1 MTNSS
6 RYRFCVV
13 GLGPSGL
20 GAALTLAKLGAA
32 PELVCLDQGGSY
44 SNRTCALLLGGVC
57 KRETPCQIICGFGG
71 SLLISGGKISAFP
84 AGSGLAA
91 ILGDD
96 SKANKEVENAINML
110 RSFVPLEKPDIEQA
124 KIDMAKELFEKMG
137 FVYKYFNVYHF
148 HHEQLKKACE
158 KIHSQLQ
165 SACVSV
171 LLNTKLINV
180 DQEKRGFRVK
190 VKQDGKE
197 LTILTEYL
205 ILGLGRSGK
214 SILELMN
221 THLDLGGK
229 GGQLDVGVRLEFPTH
244 LFPPVSWYHGD
255 LKLLFKNARTFCVCK
270 DGGIAPYVIDG
281 VFFADGH
288 FALGNSS
295 GLTNL
300 GIIKRYK
307 PSNRNKILLQDIRE
321 RSIRQRSGKLVCERL
336 TGYLD
341 NTATVVKTNTSERT
355 SDSFWVWGDVKS
367 AFPASVSTEIREAV
381 MYFAQRLLPRQ
392 HWDRVKVFAPEVEYT
407 GISFPVKPNF
417 SIRPGL
423 YIIGDC
429 VGEFRGIA
437 QAFCSGVICAESLV
451 GDVYD

>member
-1 MTNSS
+1 
-6 RYRFCVV
+6 
-13 GLGPSGL
+13 
-20 GAALTLAKLGAA
+20 
-32 PELVCLDQGGSY
+32 
-44 SNRTCALLLGGVC
+44 
-57 KRETPCQIICGFGG
+57 
-71 SLLISGGKISAFP
+71 
-84 AGSGLAA
+84 
-91 ILGDD
+91 
-96 SKANKEVENAINML
+96 
-110 RSFVPLEKPDIEQA
+110 
-124 KIDMAKELFEKMG
+124 
-137 FVYKYFNVYHF
+137 
-148 HHEQLKKACE
+148 
-158 KIHSQLQ
+158 
-165 SACVSV
+165 

-180 DQEKRGFRVK
+180 DQVKRGFRVK

-205 ILGLGRSGK
+205 ILGLGRSGE

-244 LFPPVSWYHGD
+244 LFPPVAWYHGD

-270 DGGIAPYVIDG
+270 DGSMAPYVIDG

-288 FALGNSS
+288 FAPGNSS

-367 AFPASVSTEIREAV
+367 AFPASIATEIREAV

-423 YIIGDC
+423 HIIGDC

-437 QAFCSGVICAESLV
+437 QAFCSGVICAKSLI
-451 GDVYD
+451 GNVYD

>member
-1 MTNSS
+1 MANSS
-6 RYRFCVV
+6 RYRVCVV

-20 GAALTLAKLGAA
+20 GAALTLAKLGVG

-44 SNRTCALLLGGVC
+44 SNRTCALLLGGAC
-57 KRETPCQIICGFGG
+57 KGETPCQIICGFGG
-71 SLLISGGKISAFP
+71 SLLLSGGKISAFP

-96 SKANKEVENAINML
+96 GKASRKVEDAINTL
-110 RSFVPLEKPDIEQA
+110 RAFVPLEKPDIEQT
-124 KIDMAKELFEKMG
+124 KIDMSKELFENMG
-137 FVYKYFNVYHF
+137 FAYKYFDVYHF
-148 HHEQLKKACE
+148 HHDQLGKACE

-165 SACVSV
+165 SARVSV
-171 LLNTKLINV
+171 LLNSKLMDV

-190 VKQDGKE
+190 VKQDGEE
-197 LTILTEYL
+197 LTILTEFL

-221 THLDLGGK
+221 THLGLGGK
-229 GGQLDVGVRLEFPTH
+229 RGQLDVGVRLEFPTH
-244 LFPPVSWYHGD
+244 LLPPSAWYHGD
-255 LKLLFKNARTFCVCK
+255 LKLLFENARTFCVCK
-270 DGGIAPYVIDG
+270 DGSIAPYVIDG
-281 VFFADGH
+281 VFFTEGR
-288 FALGNSS
+288 FTPRNRS

-300 GIIKRYK
+300 GIIKRYE
-307 PSNRNKILLQDIRE
+307 PSDRNKILLQHIRE
-321 RSIRQRSGKLVCERL
+321 RSIRQRNGRLVCESL

-341 NTATVVKTNTSERT
+341 STATVAKTSTPERT

-381 MYFAQRLLPRQ
+381 MYFAQRLIPRQ
-392 HWDRVKVFAPEVEYT
+392 HWERVKVFAPEVDYA

-429 VGEFRGIA
+429 VGDFRGIA
-437 QAFCSGVICAESLV
+437 QAFCSGIICAESLV
-451 GDVYD
+451 GDSYE